1 MKFEARPWQK
11 PMISH
16 ILHNQRVNLWA
27 DMGSGKTSAVLTA
40 LDILQMCG
48 SNFFPA
54 LVLAPLRVARDVWP
68 ADGRKFD
75 HLRGMTISAIT
86 GTADERRRALW
97 KTADIYTINYE
108 NIPWLV
114 EECNGKWPFLTV
126 VADESTRL
134 KGFKLR
140 MGTKRAA
147 ALAQVARKTQ
157 RWINLTGTPSP
168 NGLKDLWGQTWFLD
182 FGQRL
187 GLTWTA
193 FKDRW
198 FDYDPYTAELSP
210 KPHAQKEIQDLLRD
224 VTLTIQMKDWVDLK
238 APVKSNVY
246 VDLPP
251 KVMAQY
257 KELEKKLFLELS
269 EDVEITA
276 LTAASKSTKCLQFAA
291 GACYHNEDRDW
302 VELHHAK
309 LDALESIV
317 EETAGANLLVAYWWK
332 HDVERILKRFPKARV
347 LRTEQ
352 DIKDWNAGRISM
364 GLGHPQSMG
373 HGLNLQHGGH
383 HIVFFSDWWN
393 LESKLQ
399 IIERIGPVRQMQ
411 AGFDRAVYQYQIVA
425 RGTIEEL
432 VVERHETK
440 AATQD
445 LLLNAMKKER
455 Q

>member
-16 ILHNQRVNLWA
+16 ILHNHRVNLWA

-75 HLRGMTISAIT
+75 HLKAMKIVAIT
-86 GTADERRRALW
+86 GTADERRRALF
-97 KTADIYTINYE
+97 KTADVYTINYE
-108 NIPWLV
+108 NIQWLV
-114 EECNGKWPFLTV
+114 EECGAKWPFKTV
-126 VADESTRL
+126 IADESTRL

-140 MGTKRAA
+140 VGTKRAA
-147 ALAQVARKTQ
+147 ALAKVARRTN

-193 FKDRW
+193 FKERW
-198 FDYDPYTAELSP
+198 FDYDPYSAELAP
-210 KPHAQKEIQDLLRD
+210 KPFAQQQIQDALRD

-238 APVKSNVY
+238 APIKNNIY
-246 VDLPP
+246 VTLPA

-257 KELEKKLFLELS
+257 KELEKKMFLELS

-276 LTAASKSTKCLQFAA
+276 LTAAAKSTKCLQFAA
-291 GACYHNEDRDW
+291 GACYHDEDRNW
-302 VELHHAK
+302 VELHDAK

-317 EETAGANLLVAYWWK
+317 EETGGANLLIAYWWK
-332 HDVERILKRFPKARV
+332 HSLTRIQRRFPHARV
-347 LRTEQ
+347 LKTEQ
-352 DIKDWNAGRISM
+352 DIADWNAGKIRM
-364 GLGHPQSMG
+364 FLAHPQSAG

-383 HIVFFSDWWN
+383 HIVFFDDWWN

-411 AGFDRAVYQYQIVA
+411 AGFDRAVYQYQIIASGTLDESVA
-425 RGTIEEL
+425 
-432 VVERHETK
+432 ERHESK
-440 AATQD
+440 AAIQD
-445 LLLNAMKKER
+445 LLMSAMKRSK
-455 Q
+455 